1 VSAQSSTDVI
11 IRIDTIDQLFN
22 APSSDPFSDK
32 PAVILGEPALQHC
45 VRQELKH
52 RSHNWQGK
60 RLVIELPA
68 DQVTSDVTART
79 PEAIRRYAAA
89 KRLDND
95 ALVRISRTRALVGLG
110 VAIGIAAALL
120 VVVGVALSTFLA
132 SISDLAKAAIT
143 GVVTIFCWATVWN
156 PWDRLVYDWVEPWME
171 NRILRS
177 IATME
182 IVVCAEADHDLPRRD
197 ARS

>member
-1 VSAQSSTDVI
+1 MSAQSPGDVI
-11 IRIDTIDQLFN
+11 IRVDTIDQLFN

-32 PAVILGEPALQHC
+32 PAVILGQPALQHC

-60 RLVIELPA
+60 RLVIELPV
-68 DQVTSDVTART
+68 DQLTPDVAART
-79 PEAIRRYAAA
+79 PEAIRHFAAA

-95 ALVRISRTRALVGLG
+95 ALVRISRTRAFVGLG

-120 VVVGVALSTFLA
+120 LVVGVALSTFLA
-132 SISDLAKAAIT
+132 SISDLAKGAIT

-171 NRILRS
+171 NRILNS

-182 IVVCAEADHDLPRRD
+182 ILVCADADHETPNRGHE
-197 ARS
+197 